1 MVWNLN
7 VHVEATITTRCSA
20 NMLKAVCA
28 SMVINQRVMRM
39 REKQYKK

>member
-7 VHVEATITTRCSA
+7 VQLEATITTRCST
-20 NMLKAVCA
+20 NMLKAACA
-28 SMVINQRVMRM
+28 SMVINQRVMRK